1 MNALLDTHIWI
12 WLLED
17 PSKIA
22 PPALRQLET
31 ADTLTLSAASV
42 WEIAI
47 KTELGKLSM
56 KASPEAV
63 RAEILRVIQAT
74 ELPIQS
80 AHALDAAR
88 LPKLHKDPFD
98 RILVAQ
104 ARVEHM
110 VLGTADE
117 AVRQYGGAVLWA
129 G

>member
-1 MNALLDTHIWI
+1 VNALLDTHIWI

-17 PSKIA
+17 PSKLA
-22 PPALRQLET
+22 LPVLRQIEI
-31 ADTLTLSAASV
+31 ADTLTLSAASI

-63 RAEILRVIQAT
+63 RDEILHAMYAH

-80 AHALDAAR
+80 THALDAAR

-98 RILVAQ
+98 RILIAQ

-110 VLGTADE
+110 VLVTADE
-117 AVRQYGGAVLWA
+117 AIRQYGGAMLWA